1 MELRHL
7 RYFMAVAD
15 AGSMTRAA
23 EKLGIQQ
30 PPLSQQIKAL
40 ERELKTQLFKRV
52 ARGVELTVAGTAF
65 RYDVQTILRQVELA
79 ASRAARIAAGVE
91 GSIAV
96 GFSTSAA
103 AHALVPHLIRAFRD
117 AHPGVSLDV
126 RESNAAELTDWV
138 AKGTL
143 QAAIFRAPVSR
154 PTDVGFY
161 SLLHEPMLVVLP
173 IRHALAT
180 TRKSVTS
187 AVSLRA
193 LRDEGF
199 ILVRRPGAPG
209 MYADFISA
217 CREQG
222 FSPRIV
228 AEVDRM
234 LTNICLVAAGF
245 GISVVPT
252 SMRLPCRERGLLPV
266 APLATRGANDLG
278 LSRRRNES
286 GRDALYCVG
295 QDLSEGMGRQG
306 GNAVAANASPTRTPH
321 PFSRSMIRSWR

>member
-23 EKLGIQQ
+23 EQLGIQQ

-40 ERELKTQLFKRV
+40 EGELKTQLFKRV
-52 ARGVELTVAGTAF
+52 ARGVELTIAGAAF

-79 ASRAARIAAGVE
+79 ASRAASIAVGVE

-103 AHALVPHLIRAFRD
+103 AHALVPRLIHAFRD

-126 RESNAAELTDWV
+126 RESNAAELSDWV

-154 PTDVGFY
+154 PTGVAFY
-161 SLLHEPMLVVLP
+161 SLLQEPMLLVLP
-173 IRHALAT
+173 VRHPLAAA
-180 TRKSVTS
+180 RKSAST
-187 AVSLRA
+187 AISLRA

-222 FSPRIV
+222 FTPRIV

-252 SMRLPCRERGLLPV
+252 SMRGFHAESVAYCPLRNSHLAAPMTLAYREQETNPAAIHFIALGKT
-266 APLATRGANDLG
+266 LAKAWGTRAES
-278 LSRRRNES
+278 LSRRTTKS
-286 GRDALYCVG
+286 
-295 QDLSEGMGRQG
+295 LS
-306 GNAVAANASPTRTPH
+306 SPR
-321 PFSRSMIRSWR
+321 RRA

>member
-15 AGSMTRAA
+15 AGNMTRAA

-79 ASRAARIAAGVE
+79 ASRAASIAVGDE
-91 GSIAV
+91 GSIAI

-103 AHALVPHLIRAFRD
+103 AHALVPHLIHAFRD

-154 PTDVGFY
+154 PTDVAFY
-161 SLLHEPMLVVLP
+161 SLLQEPMLVVLP

-180 TRKSVTS
+180 TRKSVTT

-222 FSPRIV
+222 FAPRIV

-252 SMRLPCRERGLLPV
+252 SMRGFHAESVAYCPLRNSQLAAPMTLAYREDETNPAAKRFIALGKT
-266 APLATRGANDLG
+266 LAKVWGTKAQVPSRQTR
-278 LSRRRNES
+278 R
-286 GRDALYCVG
+286 
-295 QDLSEGMGRQG
+295 
-306 GNAVAANASPTRTPH
+306 
-321 PFSRSMIRSWR
+321 

>member
-15 AGSMTRAA
+15 AGNMTRAA
-23 EKLGIQQ
+23 QQLGIQQ

-40 ERELKTQLFKRV
+40 EGEIKTQLFKRV

-65 RYDVQTILRQVELA
+65 RYDVQAILRQLDVA
-79 ASRAARIAAGVE
+79 ASRAAGISVGVE

-103 AHALVPHLIRAFRD
+103 AHALVPRLIHAFRD

-126 RESNAAELTDWV
+126 RESNAAELTEWV

-143 QAAIFRAPVSR
+143 HAAIFRAPVSS
-154 PTDVGFY
+154 PTDVTFC
-161 SLLHEPMLVVLP
+161 SLLKEPMLVVLP
-173 IRHALAT
+173 NRHLLAA
-180 TRKSVTS
+180 RGDSVTTPI
-187 AVSLRA
+187 SLRA

-209 MYADFISA
+209 MYADFVNA
-217 CREQG
+217 CREQA
-222 FSPRIV
+222 FTPRII

-234 LTNICLVAAGF
+234 LTNICLVAAGL
-245 GISVVPT
+245 GLSVVPA
-252 SMRLPCRERGLLPV
+252 SMRGFHADSVTYRPLRTSQLAAPMTLAYREQETNPAALRFIALGKT
-266 APLATRGANDLG
+266 LAKTWGTRPEPP
-278 LSRRRNES
+278 SRRTAKPVR
-286 GRDALYCVG
+286 
-295 QDLSEGMGRQG
+295 
-306 GNAVAANASPTRTPH
+306 
-321 PFSRSMIRSWR
+321 

>member
-15 AGSMTRAA
+15 AGNMTRAA

-79 ASRAARIAAGVE
+79 ASRAASIAVGVE
-91 GSIAV
+91 GSISI

-154 PTDVGFY
+154 PTDVAFY
-161 SLLHEPMLVVLP
+161 SLLQEPMLVVLP

-180 TRKSVTS
+180 TRKSVTT

-222 FSPRIV
+222 FTPRIV

-252 SMRLPCRERGLLPV
+252 SMRGFHAESVAYCPLRNSQLAAPMTLAYREDETNPAAMRFIALGKT
-266 APLATRGANDLG
+266 LAKAWGTKAEVP
-278 LSRRRNES
+278 SRRTR
-286 GRDALYCVG
+286 
-295 QDLSEGMGRQG
+295 RQR
-306 GNAVAANASPTRTPH
+306 VLPTH
-321 PFSRSMIRSWR
+321 SRAR

>member
-1 MELRHL
+1 LELRHL

-23 EKLGIQQ
+23 EQLGIQQ

-40 ERELKTQLFKRV
+40 EGELKTQLFKRV
-52 ARGVELTVAGTAF
+52 ARGVELTIAGSAF
-65 RYDVQTILRQVELA
+65 CYDVRTILRQVELA
-79 ASRAARIAAGVE
+79 ASRAASIAVGVE

-103 AHALVPHLIRAFRD
+103 AHALVPRLIHAFRD

-126 RESNAAELTDWV
+126 RESNAAELSDWV

-154 PTDVGFY
+154 PTGVAFY
-161 SLLHEPMLVVLP
+161 SLLQEPMLLVLP
-173 IRHALAT
+173 VRHPLAT
-180 TRKSVTS
+180 ARKSAAT
-187 AVSLRA
+187 AISLRA

-222 FSPRIV
+222 FTPRIV

-252 SMRLPCRERGLLPV
+252 SMRGFHAESVAYCPLRNSHLAAPMTLAYRELETNPAAMHFITLGKT
-266 APLATRGANDLG
+266 LAKAWGTRAG
-278 LSRRRNES
+278 LSRRTTKP
-286 GRDALYCVG
+286 
-295 QDLSEGMGRQG
+295 LS
-306 GNAVAANASPTRTPH
+306 SPR
-321 PFSRSMIRSWR
+321 RRA

>member
-1 MELRHL
+1 
-7 RYFMAVAD
+7 
-15 AGSMTRAA
+15 MTRAA
-23 EKLGIQQ
+23 EQLGIQQ

-40 ERELKTQLFKRV
+40 EGELKTQLFKRV
-52 ARGVELTVAGTAF
+52 ARGVELTIAGAAF
-65 RYDVQTILRQVELA
+65 RYDAQTILRQVELA
-79 ASRAARIAAGVE
+79 ASRAASIAVGVE

-103 AHALVPHLIRAFRD
+103 AHALVPRLINAFRD

-126 RESNAAELTDWV
+126 RESNAAELSDWI

-154 PTDVGFY
+154 PTGVAFY
-161 SLLHEPMLVVLP
+161 SLLQEPMLLVLP
-173 IRHALAT
+173 VRHPLAAA
-180 TRKSVTS
+180 RKSAAT
-187 AVSLRA
+187 AISLRA

-222 FSPRIV
+222 FTPRIV

-252 SMRLPCRERGLLPV
+252 SMRGFHAESVAYCPLRNSHLAAPMTLAYREQETNPAAIHFIALGKT
-266 APLATRGANDLG
+266 LAKAWGKREEL
-278 LSRRRNES
+278 LSRRTTKS
-286 GRDALYCVG
+286 
-295 QDLSEGMGRQG
+295 LS
-306 GNAVAANASPTRTPH
+306 
-321 PFSRSMIRSWR
+321 SRRRA